1 AGAVDIVRLRHPL
14 SPAGPTRSN
23 RGFPRFSSGLSL
35 SWAPTIDRGNELAM
49 SDDHE
54 HPPVVFRIRVGRQ
67 EFTCKGHLVWEGGI
81 VFAVAESA
89 DDGAFLPEK
98 VRLEESDLELKHDVE
113 L

>member
-1 AGAVDIVRLRHPL
+1 
-14 SPAGPTRSN
+14 
-23 RGFPRFSSGLSL
+23 
-35 SWAPTIDRGNELAM
+35 M

-98 VRLEESDLELKHDVE
+98 VRLEESDLELKHDAE
-113 L
+113 LGRDWYLYHGYVVVPYM